1 MLALHQKSNPKEI
14 IVGWYATGKD
24 ITYASHYI
32 HDFFAKEAKRAPIHL
47 LLDTEFSSGE
57 MGVKA
62 FTSTP
67 VVLAKKL
74 FSSRFDEIHCE
85 VDALDTES
93 MALASFIRPSAKEAV
108 SSVVSDLDNLK
119 QTIVKLRG
127 HITDVKNY
135 VNKVLS
141 GETKPNKQIGRM
153 LTKIVS
159 SLPKIEESTFGKMFN
174 DNLQDLLMVVY
185 LSNLTRTQLE
195 IAEKLQALT

>member
-1 MLALHQKSNPKEI
+1 
-14 IVGWYATGKD
+14 
-24 ITYASHYI
+24 
-32 HDFFAKEAKRAPIHL
+32 
-47 LLDTEFSSGE
+47 
-57 MGVKA
+57 
-62 FTSTP
+62 
-67 VVLAKKL
+67 
-74 FSSRFDEIHCE
+74 
-85 VDALDTES
+85 